1 MKSEDGRTEDE
12 GRFCRVLEGDEL
24 GEVLTKG
31 MMRVRQVV
39 VEVAGE
45 EAPGPREEVGMCLA
59 GEWPKP
65 GWGMKA
71 D

>member
-1 MKSEDGRTEDE
+1 VKSEDGRTEDE
-12 GRFCRVLEGDEL
+12 GRFCRVLERDEL
-24 GEVLTKG
+24 GEVPTKG
-31 MMRVRQVV
+31 MMRVRHV

-59 GEWPKP
+59 GEWRKP

>member
-1 MKSEDGRTEDE
+1 VKFEDGRTEDE